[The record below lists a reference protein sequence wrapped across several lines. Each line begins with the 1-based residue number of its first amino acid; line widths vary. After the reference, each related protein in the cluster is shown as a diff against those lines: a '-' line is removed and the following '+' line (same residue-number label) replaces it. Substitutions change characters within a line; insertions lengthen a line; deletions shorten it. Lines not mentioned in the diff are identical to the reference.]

1 MTRATEQH
9 DRICEV
15 LRRSVLFAT
24 LRDEVREDLAAHLEL
39 RTLDGGHVVFREGE
53 TADSMFILL
62 SGRLRVSRRGVQ
74 GALNLYNEIVPGESV
89 GETGMILGQPRAADV
104 TAIRNSVLA
113 VLHRSVFESLLIRH
127 PVELNRLFSQ
137 AIYNHLRHATHAP
150 ERQIAQ
156 SFAVMPLLSE
166 DDAIEVAS
174 GLASA
179 LGSRGKARL
188 IAAAEG
194 SADRGVGAIDATAL
208 PDRESL
214 DLLER
219 HFDYLVYS
227 VGPGVSELSRQ
238 AFRDADQVIF
248 VASAGIAPSRQAIER
263 QFSADPSFALKRKH
277 LVLLHRSDAR
287 VAESVVEWR
296 QAMEFE
302 RIYPVRAGVE
312 SDYGRLSRF
321 LTGDATG
328 IVLGGGGARGFAH
341 LGVIRALEE
350 AGIPIDIIG
359 GNSMG
364 ALIGAQYARGESID
378 RILDATQRF
387 AQGGE
392 WPTLP
397 VISLLSGRRV
407 ARDLERMFGDTTIEM
422 LWQPFFAAACNL
434 SRAATTVQDRGL
446 VWRAVLA
453 SNSPAGLLPPVIH
466 DGDLLVDG
474 AILDN
479 VPVGAMRQRLGAPL
493 EKRRGNGTV
502 IAVDVDIQ
510 QDLGVGPG
518 VSRLSV
524 WKSVRRHLPG
534 SVETQPGI
542 GDILYRAGHIGG
554 LQQRER
560 TAKLADYYLE
570 PPVSGFEL
578 MSYRSAREIADVGY
592 RYAVEQIARWDR
604 STLHR

>member
-1 MTRATEQH
+1 
-9 DRICEV
+9 
-15 LRRSVLFAT
+15 
-24 LRDEVREDLAAHLEL
+24 
-39 RTLDGGHVVFREGE
+39 
-53 TADSMFILL
+53 MFILL
-62 SGRLRVSRRGVQ
+62 GGRLRVSRRGTQ
-74 GALNLYNEIVPGESV
+74 GDLSLYNEIVPGESV
-89 GETGMILGQPRAADV
+89 GETGMILGQARAADV
-104 TAIRNSVLA
+104 TAIRSSVLA
-113 VLHRSVFESLLIRH
+113 VLHRSVFESLLIRY

-150 ERQIAQ
+150 DRQVAQ
-156 SFAVMPLLSE
+156 SFAVMPLASGE
-166 DDAIEVAS
+166 NAIEVAR
-174 GLASA
+174 GLTLA
-179 LGSRGKARL
+179 LGKRGKARL
-188 IAAAEG
+188 ITATDGLAIG
-194 SADRGVGAIDATAL
+194 GVSDIDTSPL
-208 PDRESL
+208 PDRETL
-214 DLLER
+214 DQLER
-219 HFDYLVYS
+219 QYDYLIYV
-227 VGPGVSELSRQ
+227 VGPGVSESSQQ

-248 VASAGIAPSRQAIER
+248 VASAGIPPTRQAIEHK
-263 QFSADPSFALKRKH
+263 FSSDPSFALKRKH
-277 LVLLHRSDAR
+277 LVLLHPAAAAT
-287 VAESVVEWR
+287 AESVAEWR

-302 RIYPVRAGVE
+302 RIYPLRAGVVA
-312 SDYGRLSRF
+312 DYGRLSRF

-364 ALIGAQYARGESID
+364 ALLGAQYARGESID
-378 RILDATQRF
+378 RILHATQRF

-407 ARDLERMFGDTTIEM
+407 ARDLKRLFGDTTIEM
-422 LWQPFFAAACNL
+422 LWRPYFAAACNL
-434 SRAATTVQDRGL
+434 SRAATTVQDRGP

-466 DGDLLVDG
+466 NGDLLVDG

-479 VPVGAMRQRLGAPL
+479 VPVGAMRQRLGAPM

-502 IAVDVDIQ
+502 IAVDVDVQ
-510 QDLGVGPG
+510 QDLGVAPG

-524 WKSVRRHLPG
+524 WKSIRRHLPG

-560 TAKLADYYLE
+560 TLKLADYYLE

-578 MSYRSAREIADVGY
+578 MSYRSAREIENVGY